1 MSQFPS
7 PYLFGV
13 RSSMEINHT
22 RIRYHI
28 YAQWPGG
35 IQWMAMVSI
44 QNGNNGV
51 QVKNLELRS
60 DVLSPVYLCKL
71 DISAELDGSNLYDQC
86 MSLMN
91 VERNKDLSKDVTML
105 VNLKNGGRP
114 VQNTSIVVL
123 SPSLIPTTNASVFQN
138 CQILVFGCMSTE
150 VPKPV
155 LNGNKAEESKNDQ
168 MNSGDVVEH
177 S

>member
-1 MSQFPS
+1 MMSQFPS

-51 QVKNLELRS
+51 Q
-60 DVLSPVYLCKL
+60 VYLCKL